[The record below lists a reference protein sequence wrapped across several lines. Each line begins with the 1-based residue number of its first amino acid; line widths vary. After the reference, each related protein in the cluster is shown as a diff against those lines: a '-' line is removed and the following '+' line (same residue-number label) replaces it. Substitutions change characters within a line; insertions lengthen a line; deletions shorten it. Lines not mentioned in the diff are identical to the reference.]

1 MIRSASAKVKHRVGF
16 FWGKRALEASKQ
28 AGGVQEVTFKGL
40 AQGEKRR
47 QGGRGS
53 IAVSFGEEHF
63 IDKVS
68 GVELLCAGVGVTAVF
83 EEVDGAVEHFPDE

>member
-40 AQGEKRR
+40 G